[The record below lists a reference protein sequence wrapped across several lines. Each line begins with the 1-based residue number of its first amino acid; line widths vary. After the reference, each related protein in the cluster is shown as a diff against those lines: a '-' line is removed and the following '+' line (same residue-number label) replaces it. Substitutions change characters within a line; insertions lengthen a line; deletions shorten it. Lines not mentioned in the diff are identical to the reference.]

1 MKTRLTTGA
10 PVRALWTGA
19 VIALATHSA
28 LAAVSAEEAKKL
40 GTSLTP
46 TGAERAGSA
55 DKSIPE
61 YTGGLTAPP
70 AGYEKGSGIR
80 PDPYAA
86 EKPLYAVTAQHLAQY
101 EGKLTAGTK
110 EMLKKYPTMR
120 IDVYPSHRSIAYPK
134 YVLDNTVKNATA
146 VKTTDDGLGLEGTY
160 AGIPFP
166 IPKTGNEVMWNHL
179 LRFTGQSY
187 YTQYDSINVDAA
199 GKAVLATTGQIYM
212 DYPYY
217 DPKRSA
223 ASADSDIYFRTK
235 IAYTA
240 PARRAGE
247 ALLAQ
252 DYINSMK
259 NGRRAWQYLPGQRRV
274 KLAPDIAYDTPNP
287 GTAGASTYDDAWV
300 FNGAMDRYDFKLV
313 GKQEMLVPYN
323 TFKLVYAKD
332 PYVVTTPNHLNP
344 DYVRWELHRV
354 WVVEAALKPGKRH
367 IYAKRVFYV
376 DEDSWV
382 AVASDQ
388 YDAHGQLYRASFVY
402 TNPSYDQPAP
412 AAIGQSFHDFTT
424 GGYNMTGLLGAYN
437 VGVKYTEPLSANAWS
452 ADALAGSGVR

>member
-1 MKTRLTTGA
+1 MKSRTLWAGA
-10 PVRALWTGA
+10 L
-19 VIALATHSA
+19 IALAA
-28 LAAVSAEEAKKL
+28 QAAIAAVSAEEAKKL
-40 GTSLTP
+40 GATLTP

-55 DKSIPE
+55 DKSIPD
-61 YTGGLTAPP
+61 YTGGLTTPP

-80 PDPYAA
+80 PDPYAS
-86 EKPLYAVTAQHLAQY
+86 EKPLFAINAQNMAQY
-101 EGKLTAGTK
+101 EAKLTAGTR
-110 EMLKKYPTMR
+110 ELLKKYPTMR
-120 IDVYPSHRSIAYPK
+120 VDVYPSHRSMAFPK
-134 YVLDNTVKNATA
+134 YVIDNTLKNATS
-146 VKTTDDGLGLEGTY
+146 VKTTEDGLGLEGTY

-187 YTQYDSINVDAA
+187 YTQYDSINVDSS
-199 GKAVLATTGQIYM
+199 GKAVLATTGQIHM

-217 DPKRSA
+217 DPKRSGQ
-223 ASADSDIYFRTK
+223 SAENDVYFRTK

-252 DYINSMK
+252 DYINPMK

-287 GTAGASTYDDAWV
+287 GTAGASTYDDAWI

-313 GKQEMLVPYN
+313 GKKEMLVPYN

-332 PYVVTTPNHLNP
+332 PYAVSTPSHIHP
-344 DYVRWELHRV
+344 DYVRWEAHRV
-354 WVVEAALKPGKRH
+354 WVVEATLKADKRH
-367 IYAKRVFYV
+367 IYAKRTFYV

-382 AVASDQ
+382 AVASDM
-388 YDAHGQLYRASFVY
+388 YDARGQLYRASFVY
-402 TNPSYDQPAP
+402 TNPSYELPAP
-412 AAIGQSFHDFTT
+412 AAMGQSFHDFTT
-424 GGYNMTGLLGAYN
+424 GGYNVMGLLGAYN
-437 VGVKYTEPLSANAWS
+437 VGVKFIDPLSANAWS

>member
-1 MKTRLTTGA
+1 MKTRPHTGA
-10 PVRALWTGA
+10 LVAGAL
-19 VIALATHSA
+19 LA
-28 LAAVSAEEAKKL
+28 LAAHTTLAAVAADEAKKL
-40 GTSLTP
+40 GTTLTQ
-46 TGAERAGSA
+46 TGAERAGNA

-61 YTGGLTAPP
+61 YTGGLTTPP

-80 PDPYAA
+80 PDPFAA
-86 EKPLYAVTAQHLAQY
+86 EKPLYAITAQNMAQY
-101 EGKLTAGTK
+101 ESKLTAGTK

-120 IDVYPSHRSIAYPK
+120 VDVYPSHRSMAFPK
-134 YVLDNTVKNATA
+134 YVLENTVKNATV

-179 LRFTGQSY
+179 LRYTGQSY
-187 YTQYDSINVDAA
+187 FTQYDSINVDSS

-217 DPKRSA
+217 DPKRSGQ
-223 ASADSDIYFRTK
+223 SADSDIYFRTK

-252 DYINSMK
+252 DYINPMK

-287 GTAGASTYDDAWV
+287 GSAGASTYDDAWV

-332 PYVVTTPNHLNP
+332 PYAVTTPNHLNP
-344 DYVRWELHRV
+344 DFVRWEEHRV
-354 WVVEAALKPGKRH
+354 WVVEATLKADKRH
-367 IYAKRVFYV
+367 IYAKRTFYV
-376 DEDSWV
+376 DEDSWI
-382 AVASDQ
+382 AVASDE
-388 YDAHGQLYRASFVY
+388 YDARGQLYRAGYVY
-402 TNPSYDQPAP
+402 TNPSYEVPAP
-412 AAIGQSFHDFTT
+412 ASMGQSFHDFTT
-424 GGYNMTGLLGAYN
+424 GGYNMTGLMGAYN
-437 VGVKYTEPLSANAWS
+437 VGLKYTDPMSANAWS

>member
-1 MKTRLTTGA
+1 MKTTRPKTGPLWA
-10 PVRALWTGA
+10 GALL
-19 VIALATHSA
+19 ALAAHSA
-28 LAAVSAEEAKKL
+28 LAAVAADEAKKL
-40 GTSLTP
+40 GTTLTQ
-46 TGAERAGSA
+46 TGAERAGNA

-61 YTGGLTAPP
+61 YTGGLTTPP

-86 EKPLYAVTAQHLAQY
+86 DKPLYAITAQNMAQY

-110 EMLKKYPTMR
+110 ELLKKYPTMR
-120 IDVYPSHRSIAYPK
+120 VDVYPSHRSMAFPK

-146 VKTTDDGLGLEGTY
+146 VKTTDDGLGLEGTF

-179 LRFTGQSY
+179 LRYTGQSY
-187 YTQYDSINVDAA
+187 YTQYDSINVDSS

-217 DPKRSA
+217 DPKRSG
-223 ASADSDIYFRTK
+223 ASADNDIYFRTK

-252 DYINSMK
+252 DYINPMK

-287 GTAGASTYDDAWV
+287 GAAGASTYDDAWV

-313 GKQEMLVPYN
+313 GKQEMLIPYN

-332 PYVVTTPNHLNP
+332 PYAVTTPNHLNP
-344 DYVRWELHRV
+344 DYVRWEAHRV
-354 WVVEAALKPGKRH
+354 WVVEATLKADKRH
-367 IYAKRVFYV
+367 IYAKRTFYV
-376 DEDSWV
+376 DEDSWI

-388 YDAHGQLYRASFVY
+388 YDAREQLYRAGFVY
-402 TNPSYDQPAP
+402 TNPSYEVPAP
-412 AAIGQSFHDFTT
+412 ASMGQSFHDFTT
-424 GGYNMTGLLGAYN
+424 GGYNMTGLMGAYS
-437 VGVKYTEPLSANAWS
+437 VGLKYTDPMSATAWS

>member
-1 MKTRLTTGA
+1 MKTRS
-10 PVRALWTGA
+10 LWA
-19 VIALATHSA
+19 AAAIALAAPSV
-28 LAAVSAEEAKKL
+28 LAAVGADEAKKL
-40 GTSLTP
+40 GNTLTP
-46 TGAERAGSA
+46 TGAERAGNA

-61 YTGGLTAPP
+61 YTGGLTTAP

-86 EKPLYAVTAQHLAQY
+86 EKPLYAVTAQNLAQY

-110 EMLKKYPTMR
+110 ELLKKYPTMR
-120 IDVYPSHRSIAYPK
+120 VDVYPSHRSIAYPK
-134 YVLDNTVKNATA
+134 YVLDNTVKNATS
-146 VKTTDDGLGLEGTY
+146 VKTTDDGLGLEGTF

-166 IPKTGNEVMWNHL
+166 IPQTGNEVMWNHL

-187 YTQYDSINVDAA
+187 YTQYDSINVDSA

-217 DPKRSA
+217 DPKRTG
-223 ASADSDIYFRTK
+223 ASADNDIYFRTK

-300 FNGAMDRYDFKLV
+300 FNGALDRYDFKLV
-313 GKQEMLVPYN
+313 GKKEMLIPYN
-323 TFKLVYAKD
+323 AFKLVYAKD
-332 PYVVTTPNHLNP
+332 PYAVTTPNHLNP
-344 DYVRWELHRV
+344 DFVRWEPHRV
-354 WVVEAALKPGKRH
+354 WVVEATLKADKRH
-367 IYAKRVFYV
+367 IYAKRTFYV

-382 AVASDQ
+382 AVASDM
-388 YDAHGQLYRASFVY
+388 YDARGQLYRASFVY
-402 TNPSYDQPAP
+402 TNPSYEQPAP
-412 AAIGQSFHDFTT
+412 AAVGQSFHDFTS
-424 GGYNMTGLLGAYN
+424 GGYNMTGLVGAYN
-437 VGVKYTEPLSANAWS
+437 VGVKYTDPQSANAWS

>member
-1 MKTRLTTGA
+1 MKSTRPLWAGA
-10 PVRALWTGA
+10 LL
-19 VIALATHSA
+19 ALAAHSA
-28 LAAVSAEEAKKL
+28 LAAVAADEAKKL
-40 GTSLTP
+40 GTTLTQ
-46 TGAERAGSA
+46 TGAERAGNA
-55 DKSIPE
+55 DKTIPE
-61 YTGGLTAPP
+61 YTGGLTTPP

-86 EKPLYAVTAQHLAQY
+86 EKPLYAITAQNMAQY
-101 EGKLTAGTK
+101 ESKLTAGTK
-110 EMLKKYPTMR
+110 ELLKKYATMR
-120 IDVYPSHRSIAYPK
+120 VDVYPSHRSMAFPK
-134 YVLDNTVKNATA
+134 YVLENTVKNATA
-146 VKTTDDGLGLEGTY
+146 VKTTDDGLGLEGTF

-179 LRFTGQSY
+179 LRYTGQSY
-187 YTQYDSINVDAA
+187 YTQYDSINVDSS

-217 DPKRSA
+217 DPKRTG
-223 ASADSDIYFRTK
+223 ASADNDIYFRTK

-252 DYINSMK
+252 DYINPMK

-313 GKQEMLVPYN
+313 GKQEMLIPYN

-332 PYVVTTPNHLNP
+332 PYAATTPSHLNP
-344 DYVRWELHRV
+344 DFVRWEQHRV
-354 WVVEAALKPGKRH
+354 WVVEATLKADKRH
-367 IYAKRVFYV
+367 IYAKRTFYV
-376 DEDSWV
+376 DEDSWI
-382 AVASDQ
+382 AVASDM
-388 YDAHGQLYRASFVY
+388 YDARGQLYRAGFVY
-402 TNPSYDQPAP
+402 TNPSYEVPAP
-412 AAIGQSFHDFTT
+412 SSMGQSVVDFNT
-424 GGYNMTGLLGAYN
+424 GGYNVIGLMGAYN
-437 VGVKYTEPLSANAWS
+437 VGLKYTDPMSATAWS

>member
-1 MKTRLTTGA
+1 MKTTRPLWAGA
-10 PVRALWTGA
+10 L
-19 VIALATHSA
+19 LA
-28 LAAVSAEEAKKL
+28 LAAQASLAAVGADEAKKL
-40 GTSLTP
+40 GTTLTQ
-46 TGAERAGSA
+46 TGAERAGNA

-61 YTGGLTAPP
+61 YTGGLTTPP

-80 PDPYAA
+80 PDPFAA
-86 EKPLYAVTAQHLAQY
+86 DKPLYAITAQNMAQY

-110 EMLKKYPTMR
+110 ELLKKYPTMR
-120 IDVYPSHRSIAYPK
+120 VDVYPSHRSMAFPK

-146 VKTTDDGLGLEGTY
+146 VKTTDDGLGLEGTF

-179 LRFTGQSY
+179 LRYTGQSY
-187 YTQYDSINVDAA
+187 YTQYDSINVDSS

-217 DPKRSA
+217 DPKRSS
-223 ASADSDIYFRTK
+223 ASADNDIYFRTK

-252 DYINSMK
+252 DYINPMK

-287 GTAGASTYDDAWV
+287 GAAGASTYDDAWV

-332 PYVVTTPNHLNP
+332 PYAVTTPNHLNP
-344 DYVRWELHRV
+344 DYVRWEAHRV
-354 WVVEAALKPGKRH
+354 WVVEATLKADKRH
-367 IYAKRVFYV
+367 IYAKRTFYV
-376 DEDSWV
+376 DEDSWI

-388 YDAHGQLYRASFVY
+388 YDARGQLYRAGFVY
-402 TNPSYDQPAP
+402 TNPSYEVPAP
-412 AAIGQSFHDFTT
+412 ASMGQSFHDFTT
-424 GGYNMTGLLGAYN
+424 GGYNMTGLMGAYG
-437 VGVKYTEPLSANAWS
+437 VGLKYTDPMSATAWS